1 VKRYVIGQ
9 LLLEIGRRGKFVN
22 VNNVNFSEL
31 VELPVQERIRLVS
44 ALWDSIAEHP
54 ESIELTDA
62 ERRELDRR
70 MEAYL
75 KDPTGG
81 TPWPEVKAKL
91 LAR

>member
-1 VKRYVIGQ
+1 MS
-9 LLLEIGRRGKFVN
+9 
-22 VNNVNFSEL
+22 NVNFSEL

-44 ALWDSIAEHP
+44 ALWDSIAKHP
-54 ESIELTDA
+54 ECIVLTVA

-75 KDPTGG
+75 KNPTEG